1 MISIFEPVA
10 WSSNGD
16 MRLADGDKE
25 YLYVG
30 VTKDV
35 YRLIQRMCRL
45 GRKGQ
50 VYQMLDSYK
59 MNEDQR
65 EVLKK

>member
-1 MISIFEPVA
+1 MSDIFEPVA

-30 VTKDV
+30 VTKDI
-35 YRLIQRMCRL
+35 YRLVQRMCRQ
-45 GRKGQ
+45 GRKGE
-50 VYQMLDSYK
+50 VYQMLKTYK
-59 MNEDQR
+59 MNDEQR
-65 EVLKK
+65 EVLEK